1 MSDNGRHEFDATP
14 EGRVAYL
21 ESLLDVSEP
30 WVDHTPIFVEY
41 LDDEDPQVRAA
52 ALRGLW
58 YPPDFGLIDRLIDM
72 ATHDPSVD
80 VRTAAI
86 SALGIYIYEGEMA
99 EYGYEYDPATDILH
113 EEDLPEADFMRVK
126 DFLLGVYA
134 DETRALDERRHAI
147 ESLGFLS
154 DPQVIDLI
162 EEAYNRP
169 ERQMKIS
176 AIFAMG
182 RSGMSHWAEIL
193 SRELYNAD
201 QDIQCE
207 AIRATGEIGLTELGQ
222 DLWRLT
228 YAEDKDIML
237 EAVDALGQSGWVGA
251 FERLEE
257 LTLDPDP
264 EIAEV
269 AEEALDEWLMMREL
283 LDQAE
288 AFDENADLDWDQD
301 DDADLDQE
309 LDWDEVD

>member
-21 ESLLDVSEP
+21 ESLQDVSEP

-41 LDDEDPQVRAA
+41 LDDEEPQVRTA

-58 YPPDFGLIDRLIDM
+58 YPPDYGLIDRIIDM

-99 EYGYEYDPATDILH
+99 EYGLDLGPATDMLR
-113 EEDLPEADFMRVK
+113 EEELPEADFVRVQ

-134 DETRALDERRHAI
+134 DETRSLGERGHAI
-147 ESLGFLS
+147 ESLGFMS
-154 DPQVIDLI
+154 DPKVSDLI
-162 EEAYNRP
+162 EEAYHRP
-169 ERQMKIS
+169 EREMKVS

-182 RSGMSHWAEIL
+182 RSGMARWTEIL
-193 SRELYNAD
+193 GRELYNAD
-201 QDIQCE
+201 QDIQRE
-207 AIRATGEIGLTELGQ
+207 AIRSAGEIGLTELGQ

-237 EAVDALGQSGWVGA
+237 EATDALGQSGWEGA

-269 AEEALDEWLMMREL
+269 AEEALDEWLMMRQL
-283 LDQAE
+283 LEQAD
-288 AFDENADLDWDQD
+288 AFDEDMDLDWDQED
-301 DDADLDQE
+301 DVDPDQE
-309 LDWDEVD
+309 LD

>member
-1 MSDNGRHEFDATP
+1 
-14 EGRVAYL
+14 
-21 ESLLDVSEP
+21 
-30 WVDHTPIFVEY
+30 
-41 LDDEDPQVRAA
+41 
-52 ALRGLW
+52 
-58 YPPDFGLIDRLIDM
+58 
-72 ATHDPSVD
+72 VD

-86 SALGIYIYEGEMA
+86 SAMGIYIYEGEMA
-99 EYGYEYDPATDILH
+99 EYGYDFGPATDILRA
-113 EEDLPEADFMRVK
+113 EELPEADFMRVK

-134 DETRALDERRHAI
+134 DETCTLDERRHAI

-154 DPQVIDLI
+154 DPEVVDLI
-162 EEAYNRP
+162 EEAYNHP
-169 ERQMKIS
+169 EQQMKIS

-182 RSGMSHWAEIL
+182 RSGMSRWTEIL
-193 SRELYNAD
+193 ARELYNAD
-201 QDIQCE
+201 QDLQCE
-207 AIRATGEIGLTELGQ
+207 AIRAAGEIGLTELGK

-237 EAVDALGQSGWVGA
+237 EAIAALGQSAWDEA

-288 AFDENADLDWDQD
+288 AFDGDTDLDWDQD
-301 DDADLDQE
+301 DDLDPDQE
-309 LDWDEVD
+309 LDWDDVD